1 MAYKKYR
8 KNRLELS
15 HLEHSDGKYNVG
27 NLVVLD
33 WSWVDKSAA
42 EEILD
47 IINAEYD
54 AFCDMALEMID
65 KRRQEETE

>member
-8 KNRLELS
+8 NNRLELS

-27 NLVVLD
+27 NLAVLD
-33 WSWVDKSAA
+33 WPWVDKAAA

-54 AFCDMALEMID
+54 AFCDVALEMVD